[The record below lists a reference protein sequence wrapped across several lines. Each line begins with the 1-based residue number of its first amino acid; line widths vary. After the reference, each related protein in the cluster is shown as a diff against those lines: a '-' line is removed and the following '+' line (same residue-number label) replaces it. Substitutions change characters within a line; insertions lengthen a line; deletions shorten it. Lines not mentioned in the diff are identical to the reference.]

1 MQAQQASLLVYHMRL
16 LPIVLVALSAQRATA
31 CTAVVA
37 GRKATANGAT
47 LLLHTD
53 DCLDC
58 DFRLARVPPLSASAV
73 AQPEPVRLFSQ
84 LYPREVSNRS
94 PTYDPS
100 NLDTDLPKPL
110 LDVWTSDEWYN
121 NQTIGELAPLE
132 PEVAAMLGVVA
143 EGTLATIEGLYS
155 IANSKQVAMV
165 ESTCG
170 ATPAL
175 LSLARTNPSQG
186 ARDGALW
193 DISALS
199 RVALSRCPSARCAV
213 DLMGYLATR
222 DGFYGGHGTG
232 LPEVAANGELLLV
245 SAECAR
251 VPLLCC

>member
-1 MQAQQASLLVYHMRL
+1 MVRAQPVPAQGTVFMRL
-16 LPIVLVALSAQRATA
+16 LPIVLVALTVQRATA

-58 DFRLARVPPLSASAV
+58 DFRLARVPPLSASAA

-84 LYPREVSNRS
+84 LYPREVSSRS

-100 NLDTDLPKPL
+100 NLDTELPKPL

-132 PEVAAMLGVVA
+132 PEVAAMLGVVV
-143 EGTLATIEGLYS
+143 EGTLATIEGQYS

-245 SAECAR
+245 SAEC
-251 VPLLCC
+251 

>member
-1 MQAQQASLLVYHMRL
+1 M
-16 LPIVLVALSAQRATA
+16 
-31 CTAVVA
+31 
-37 GRKATANGAT
+37 NGAT

-58 DFRLARVPPLSASAV
+58 DFRLARVPPLSASAA

-84 LYPREVSNRS
+84 LYPREVSSRS

-100 NLDTDLPKPL
+100 NLDTELPKPL

-245 SAECAR
+245 SAAC
-251 VPLLCC
+251 

>member
-1 MQAQQASLLVYHMRL
+1 
-16 LPIVLVALSAQRATA
+16 
-31 CTAVVA
+31 
-37 GRKATANGAT
+37 
-47 LLLHTD
+47 
-53 DCLDC
+53 
-58 DFRLARVPPLSASAV
+58 
-73 AQPEPVRLFSQ
+73 
-84 LYPREVSNRS
+84 
-94 PTYDPS
+94 
-100 NLDTDLPKPL
+100 
-110 LDVWTSDEWYN
+110 
-121 NQTIGELAPLE
+121 
-132 PEVAAMLGVVA
+132 
-143 EGTLATIEGLYS
+143 
-155 IANSKQVAMV
+155 MV

-245 SAECAR
+245 SAAC
-251 VPLLCC
+251 